1 MSGFEIDSL
10 TKYQIRRM
18 SRDELVVLLM
28 DWLERLKGRSASLI
42 KEHKLQEELTKAQEQ
57 IGLQNEKII
66 SLTKELNV
74 SLKKS
79 KDLEYQTIPKLKQ
92 EIESWTSHK
101 NKLSSEVQS
110 YQHKVK
116 DLQTSIKNLERKT
129 KQQEEKLEEQRQMCQ
144 VPESIVKREQH
155 ASEVERLKAE
165 LSRKVN
171 DIGMKN
177 IEIKKER
184 EKSRLLE
191 AKVKALERNLTE
203 AQKENKDLIKK
214 LAKTPMEEAIEKTR
228 IAFEARID
236 FDTLAKEKQRS
247 RALQECLT
255 RKDRELHK
263 LQEEQTKKRS
273 TFSDLTK
280 EAQDIIK
287 IFEQR
292 AHTTASCQR
301 ETLTRTMQET
311 EPKDL
316 GEPSHNK
323 MTEMD
328 QRGLVPHS
336 WTLP

>member
-1 MSGFEIDSL
+1 MSAFEIDSL

-42 KEHKLQEELTKAQEQ
+42 KQNKLQEELEKAQEQ
-57 IGLQNEKII
+57 IELQNEKII

-74 SLKKS
+74 SLKKN
-79 KDLEYQTIPKLKQ
+79 KDFECQTIPKLKQ

-101 NKLSSEVQS
+101 HKLSSEVQS

-116 DLQTSIKNLERKT
+116 ELQCSIKNLERKT
-129 KQQEEKLEEQRQMCQ
+129 KVQDEKLEEQRKICH
-144 VPESIVKREQH
+144 VTESIVKREQH

-191 AKVKALERNLTE
+191 AKVKALERNLSE
-203 AQKENKDLIKK
+203 AQKENKDLVKK
-214 LAKTPMEEAIEKTR
+214 LSKTPMEEAIEKTK

-255 RKDRELHK
+255 RKDRQLNK
-263 LQEEQTKKRS
+263 LLEDQSKKRS
-273 TFSDLTK
+273 TFSDLTR

-287 IFEQR
+287 ILEQR
-292 AHTTASCQR
+292 SHTTASCR
-301 ETLTRTMQET
+301 RDTLTRTMQET
-311 EPKDL
+311 APKDL
-316 GEPSHNK
+316 VESSHNK
-323 MTEMD
+323 MAE
-328 QRGLVPHS
+328 LLWS
-336 WTLP
+336 WIPLTA